1 MMRSGNRDM
10 RRMLDRMGLDMK
22 DLGSVEE
29 VIIRTDMKE
38 IFLKKPQ
45 VVEMK
50 GKDSTIFQVIATD
63 IEETNRDVPSFK
75 EEDIVLVMQ
84 QANVSKE
91 KAIVALTDTK
101 GDIAQAILNLYFK
114 RAIVSCCAFTS
125 VTVNII
131 TIINSCGCFVIA

>member
-29 VIIRTDMKE
+29 VIIRIDMKE

-50 GKDSTIFQVIATD
+50 GKDSTIYQVIATD
-63 IEETNRDVPSFK
+63 IEETSRDVPSFK

-101 GDIAQAILNLYFK
+101 GDIAQAILNL
-114 RAIVSCCAFTS
+114 
-125 VTVNII
+125 TV
-131 TIINSCGCFVIA
+131 